1 MTRGCVLM
9 STTTVDGVAAETPA
23 AEEKKGILQLAA
35 AAVASKAS
43 LIQERSE
50 LEARVE
56 ELDEELDA
64 RVRELADARELV
76 SQQATQIEKL
86 NGELEEIRA
95 TLEQA
100 AATQKTAEEQAVAIV
115 AGLGVKAAEEPKK
128 LPETVKQG
136 ETLEE
141 LQAELNAETDP
152 KRRFELARRMNE
164 QAGFLN

>member
-1 MTRGCVLM
+1 M

-50 LEARVE
+50 LEARVAE
-56 ELDEELDA
+56 LVEDRDLALHSLADALNRCSDLEETLKTREGELDE
-64 RVRELADARELV
+64 
-76 SQQATQIEKL
+76 
-86 NGELEEIRA
+86 IRT
-95 TLEQA
+95 TLEKA
-100 AATQKTAEEQAVAIV
+100 AATQKTAEEKAVAIV
-115 AGLGVKAAEEPKK
+115 AGLGVKAADEPKQ

-152 KRRFELARRMNE
+152 KRRFELAKKMNE
-164 QAGFLN
+164 QAGMLN